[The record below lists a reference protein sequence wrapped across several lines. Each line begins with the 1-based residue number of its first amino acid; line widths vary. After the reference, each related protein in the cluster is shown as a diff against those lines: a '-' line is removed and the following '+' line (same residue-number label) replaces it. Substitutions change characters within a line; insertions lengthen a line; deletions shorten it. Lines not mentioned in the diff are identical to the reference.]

1 MNLPSSDTR
10 ILLVDGQR
18 FTQAIIANMLRSL
31 GFIDITLASSAVQ
44 ALTIMQNGETDGFDL
59 VVLNQTLPDFEGTDV
74 LKMIRDGR
82 VGIPADTKVLILSNI
97 SEEKVVRTAFA
108 YGVDGFLMMPVSMA
122 ALGRRIYRILDPAQ
136 ATNVA

>member
-1 MNLPSSDTR
+1 MNLPSSTTR

-31 GFIDITLASSAVQ
+31 GFTDITLASSAVQ

-82 VGIPADTKVLILSNI
+82 VGIPAGTKVLILSAI

-108 YGVDGFLMMPVSMA
+108 HGVDGFLMMPLSMA
-122 ALGRRIYRILDPAQ
+122 TLGRRIYRMLDPAQ
-136 ATNVA
+136 ATDAA